1 MPIWKVYDEETASEL
16 KSRISGNP
24 EVLVEERPA
33 VLDARDAVILT
44 PTAHKGVTML
54 ITVRRKPETISEQ
67 LPAFETAPSVEPIEE
82 PAPAQWVDETPSM
95 SATEE
100 EFFGPTTWERVEQQD
115 PADFAFESREVAE
128 QISEEYVEPE
138 MAPEEAVEPDY
149 APPISYTEV
158 VEPEPI
164 QQIAPPV
171 KETRERHYVATG
183 FLGLDETV
191 EDDEDLARA
200 KRPWWKKLF
209 VD

>member
-1 MPIWKVYDEETASEL
+1 MPTWKVYDEETASEL

-24 EVLVEERPA
+24 EVSVEERPA
-33 VLDARDAVILT
+33 VLDARDAVILA

-54 ITVRRKPETISEQ
+54 ITVRRKPETVSQ
-67 LPAFETAPSVEPIEE
+67 QPPAFNTAQPTEPIEE
-82 PAPAQWVDETPSM
+82 PTQVQWVEETPPMRAS
-95 SATEE
+95 EE

-128 QISEEYVEPE
+128 QTSVKVEPE
-138 MAPEEAVEPDY
+138 AARIEAVEHSF
-149 APPISYTEV
+149 APRVNYTEIIG
-158 VEPEPI
+158 PESI
-164 QQIAPPV
+164 QQIAPPA
-171 KETRERHYVATG
+171 KETRERHYIATG

-200 KRPWWKKLF
+200 KRPWWKRLF